1 MTCTEFSN
9 EFDILLNSYSDNPS
23 DIKIDE
29 YEKSIYLTQA
39 QEEIIKNLY
48 SGTNKYMEGFEATE
62 KLRRYLDTLNKS
74 EYFCVYLIRT
84 AIYCLHI
91 SIFSNFDCI

>member
-1 MTCTEFSN
+1 MTCAEFSN
-9 EFDILLNSYSDNPS
+9 EFDILLNSYSNNPS

-48 SGTNKYMEGFEATE
+48 SSWFLQVDIGE
-62 KLRRYLDTLNKS
+62 
-74 EYFCVYLIRT
+74 
-84 AIYCLHI
+84 
-91 SIFSNFDCI
+91 IFRKIKQKNI

>member
-1 MTCTEFSN
+1 MTCAEFSN
-9 EFDILLNSYSDNPS
+9 EFDILLNSYSNNPS

-48 SGTNKYMEGFEATE
+48 FDTTY
-62 KLRRYLDTLNKS
+62 YLHKFN
-74 EYFCVYLIRT
+74 I
-84 AIYCLHI
+84 
-91 SIFSNFDCI
+91 